1 VDFLPRNR
9 ATERALPSERMRT
22 GNDGQVAG
30 LPQSSEV
37 SRQRLGREL
46 RHARKGAGRTQA
58 EAAAALRC
66 GQGKVAK
73 IEGTLVNI
81 STRDLDDL
89 MHYYRLPERKKAE
102 LRELHR
108 NAMVPRAVPGYPA
121 RSEAFAKLVS
131 VETDA
136 AEIMSWHSERVPGP
150 LQHPR
155 YMLKQFELDEAGKR
169 ASIRSALAARRTR
182 LNVFNIDHPPDY
194 RVVLSESSLYRLPGG
209 WTRELELDQ
218 IGTLRSLSM
227 MYPRFELRILP
238 FSADLPYA
246 DADFAVLRFAREPS
260 AAVHQEDF
268 VYLEHVGGA
277 QIVKDV
283 SKFVEYWDVLVNAS
297 LNRDK
302 TVAFL
307 NRRFDELVSDHYRGW
322 AP

>member
-1 VDFLPRNR
+1 MHYDRIGRELD
-9 ATERALPSERMRT
+9 
-22 GNDGQVAG
+22 DGQVAG
-30 LPQSSEV
+30 LTKSSEV

-46 RHARKGAGRTQA
+46 RHARKAAGRTQS

-81 STRDLDDL
+81 SERDLDEL
-89 MHYYRLPERKKAE
+89 MYYYKLPEMKKAV

-108 NAMVPRAVPGYPA
+108 SSTVPRAVPGYPA

-136 AEIMSWHSERVPGP
+136 AEILGWHSERVPGP

-155 YMLKQFELDEAGKR
+155 YMLKQFELDQTGKR
-169 ASIRSALAARRTR
+169 EFVRSALAARKTR
-182 LNVFNIDHPPDY
+182 VSIFNVERPPHY

-209 WTRELELDQ
+209 WTPELELDQ
-218 IGTLRSLSM
+218 IGTLRSLLT

-238 FSADLPYA
+238 FAANLAYA
-246 DADFAVLRFAREPS
+246 DPDFTLLRFAREPS
-260 AAVHQEDF
+260 SIVNHEDF

-277 QIVKDV
+277 QIVKDLT
-283 SKFVEYWDVLVNAS
+283 KFVEYWEVLVKAS
-297 LNRDK
+297 LSREE
-302 TVAFL
+302 TLAFL
-307 NRRFDELVSDHYRGW
+307 NRRFDELVSPAVSDTWHLS
-322 AP
+322 